1 MTMTM
6 KAKKEADR
14 VLEEARRLGF
24 TAEKT
29 RNSHWKFTRPGAPA
43 VYHSSTSGDRRAW
56 KNGIA
61 KLRRAAAGTLSP
73 IW

>member
-1 MTMTM
+1 M

-14 VLEEARRLGF
+14 VIAEARRLGF
-24 TAEKT
+24 TVERT
-29 RNSHWKFTRPGAPA
+29 RSSHWKFTRPGSPA
-43 VYHSSTSGDRRAW
+43 VFHSSSSGDHRAW
-56 KNGIA
+56 KNCTA